1 MAKRNRVK
9 DNEKLLKKSR
19 GSGIGKEYSPWI
31 KIQDVPS
38 KGRVSRIKGI
48 TTGRQ
53 HELMS
58 DMERDYFYLLDFSD
72 GIIDIREQY
81 PLLPIEDT
89 LAIALELGIKHP
101 EDPQTHEPIV
111 MTTDFLITIN
121 KDNQFIDVV
130 RTIKPKD
137 DLLNKR
143 VLEKYE
149 IERQYWKRREIDWAI
164 VTEQEINKTAAHN
177 ISFVHGYKK
186 IEDIDS
192 FLEISSLEIK
202 DFIYEFLKRI
212 VDDKRSMR
220 NICSE
225 FDSDMHLEK
234 GSGLSIFKYLVINKI
249 IDISLKEKIDVNK
262 NILIEAVRENEIIKV
277 EAI

>member
-9 DNEKLLKKSR
+9 DNEKLLKESR
-19 GSGIGKEYSPWI
+19 GSGIGKEYLPWI
-31 KIQDVPS
+31 RIQDVPS

-72 GIIDIREQY
+72 EIIDIREQY

-121 KDNQFIDVV
+121 KDDQFSDVA

-149 IERQYWKRREIDWAI
+149 IERQYWKRKEIDWAI
-164 VTEQEINKTAAHN
+164 VTEQEINKTVAHN
-177 ISFVHGYKK
+177 ISFVHGYKN

-262 NILIEAVRENEIIKV
+262 NILIKAIRENEVIKV

>member
-9 DNEKLLKKSR
+9 DNKKLLKESR
-19 GSGIGKEYSPWI
+19 GSGIGKEYLPWI
-31 KIQDVPS
+31 RIQDVPS

-72 GIIDIREQY
+72 EIMDIREQY

-121 KDNQFIDVV
+121 KDDQFIDVA

-149 IERQYWKRREIDWAI
+149 IERQYWKRKEIDWAI
-164 VTEQEINKTAAHN
+164 VTEQEINKTVAQN
-177 ISFVHGYKK
+177 ISFVHGYRN

-262 NILIEAVRENEIIKV
+262 NILIEAIRENEIMKV

>member
-9 DNEKLLKKSR
+9 DNEKLLKESR

-38 KGRVSRIKGI
+38 SGRVSRIKGI

-121 KDNQFIDVV
+121 KDNQFIDVA

-164 VTEQEINKTAAHN
+164 VTEQEINKTVAHN

-192 FLEISSLEIK
+192 LLEISSTEIK

-212 VDDKRSMR
+212 VDDKRNMR

-225 FDSDMHLEK
+225 FDSDMHLDK

-262 NILIEAVRENEIIKV
+262 NILIEAVRENGIMKV

>member
-9 DNEKLLKKSR
+9 DNKKLLKESR
-19 GSGIGKEYSPWI
+19 GSGIGKEYLPWI

-38 KGRVSRIKGI
+38 RGRVTRIKGI
-48 TTGRQ
+48 TTHRQ

-58 DMERDYFYLLDFSD
+58 DMERDYFYLLDFSEEV
-72 GIIDIREQY
+72 IDIREQY

-121 KDNQFIDVV
+121 KNGQFIDVA
-130 RTIKPKD
+130 RTIKSKD

-143 VLEKYE
+143 VLEKFE
-149 IERQYWKRREIDWAI
+149 IERQYWKRKEIDWAI
-164 VTEQEINKTAAHN
+164 VTEQEINKTVAHN
-177 ISFVHGYKK
+177 ISFVHGYKN

-192 FLEISSLEIK
+192 FVEISNLEIR

-212 VDDKRSMR
+212 IDDKRSMR
-220 NICSE
+220 NICFE

-234 GSGLSIFKYLVINKI
+234 GSGLSIFKYLIINKI

-262 NILIEAVRENEIIKV
+262 NILIEAIKENEITKV
-277 EAI
+277 EVI

>member
-1 MAKRNRVK
+1 MAKRNRIK
-9 DNEKLLKKSR
+9 NNEKLLNEGR
-19 GSGIGKEYSPWI
+19 GSGIGKEYLPWI

-38 KGRVSRIKGI
+38 KGRVTRIKGI

-58 DMERDYFYLLDFSD
+58 DMERDYFYFLDFAD
-72 GIIDIREQY
+72 EIIDIREQY

-121 KDNQFIDVV
+121 KDGKFIDVA
-130 RTIKPKD
+130 RTIKIKD

-143 VLEKYE
+143 VLEKFD
-149 IERQYWKRREIDWAI
+149 IERQYWKRKEIDWAI
-164 VTEQEINKTAAHN
+164 ITDEEIDKVVAHN
-177 ISFVHGYKK
+177 ISFVHGYKE
-186 IEDIDS
+186 IENIDS

-202 DFIYEFLKRI
+202 DFIYEFVKRI
-212 VDDKRSMR
+212 IDDKRSMR
-220 NICSE
+220 SICSE
-225 FDSDMHLEK
+225 FDDDMHLEK

-262 NILIEAVRENEIIKV
+262 NIVIKAVKENEIAKV
-277 EAI
+277 AAI